1 MSQLS
6 HWTAGSQIVYREVW
20 RGRIWTAR
28 PVTVVQDTPDLIALS
43 LCSGTRWKISVPPD
57 ESTDLLYCKL
67 PTGNWRLADATWKWD
82 SLILIYPGEAHAVH
96 VMRGENREFVGWYIN
111 LQEPLCRTAIGFDF
125 MDQDLDIVVEPDL
138 SKWVWKDESTFAKA
152 QDLGIISEQQAREIR
167 AEGER
172 VIRRIQA
179 RAAPFDADWEN
190 WFPPVEWPIPSLPEG
205 WDKL

>member
-1 MSQLS
+1 M
-6 HWTAGSQIVYREVW
+6 I
-20 RGRIWTAR
+20 
-28 PVTVVQDTPDLIALS
+28 
-43 LCSGTRWKISVPPD
+43 
-57 ESTDLLYCKL
+57 
-67 PTGNWRLADATWKWD
+67 
-82 SLILIYPGEAHAVH
+82 
-96 VMRGENREFVGWYIN
+96 
-111 LQEPLCRTAIGFDF
+111 
-125 MDQDLDIVVEPDL
+125 DLDIVVEPDL

-152 QDLGIISEQQAREIR
+152 QDLGIFSEQQAREIR